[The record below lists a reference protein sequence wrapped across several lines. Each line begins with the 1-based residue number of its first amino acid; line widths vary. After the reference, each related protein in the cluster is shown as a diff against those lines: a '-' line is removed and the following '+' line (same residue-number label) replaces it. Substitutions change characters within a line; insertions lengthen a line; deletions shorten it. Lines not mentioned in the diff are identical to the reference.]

1 MISYGSWIVQVG
13 FVEFLYVRGV
23 SAEEI
28 GIISLIL
35 HHDAHLSSGFP
46 NKNCGY
52 NHPLHGCTVSRIDLC
67 KYWYYDSNLTRMT
80 IDT

>member
-13 FVEFLYVRGV
+13 FVEFLYVGGV

-28 GIISLIL
+28 GVISLIL

-46 NKNCGY
+46 IKNCG
-52 NHPLHGCTVSRIDLC
+52 
-67 KYWYYDSNLTRMT
+67 
-80 IDT
+80 